1 MTLVQAKRNLH
12 VLFSTCW
19 GPSNVIIDFPSHIF
33 ILLPKV
39 SSAQSSFYFDPPGMT
54 PFSQSKFF
62 LNNPLLK
69 RVVEVVSWP
78 SANGFSSLGVFE
90 GDLSQAI
97 TTTIRAGRNWRE
109 RISRQTME
117 LVQYQNLEKI
127 RALQQDDEDIYNP
140 PSATCSFFKI
150 TVESYLIDRF

>member
-1 MTLVQAKRNLH
+1 
-12 VLFSTCW
+12 
-19 GPSNVIIDFPSHIF
+19 
-33 ILLPKV
+33 
-39 SSAQSSFYFDPPGMT
+39 MT

-62 LNNPLLK
+62 FEQPLVEAG
-69 RVVEVVSWP
+69 RGGCVVEVVSWP
-78 SANGFSSLGVFE
+78 SAIGFSSLGVFE

-127 RALQQDDEDIYNP
+127 RALQQDDEDISNR

-150 TVESYLIDRF
+150 TVVSYLIYRF